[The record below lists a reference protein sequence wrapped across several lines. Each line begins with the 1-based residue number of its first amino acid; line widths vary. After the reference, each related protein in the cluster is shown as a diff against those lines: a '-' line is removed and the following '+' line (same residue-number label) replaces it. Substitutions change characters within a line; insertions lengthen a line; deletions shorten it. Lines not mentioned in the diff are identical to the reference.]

1 MRTEFRFILA
11 IALMIGVLVVTNMI
25 FPPIQPEPLEPSL
38 PTDSSTVVDTSAGDV
53 GGAIPGD
60 TQETPIPEVPQ
71 LRAVEGQPAEA
82 APAVEVAGAGVGD
95 TVVVEGPLYRFT
107 FTTLGARLVSA
118 RLLQFPSFARP
129 GAAEL
134 IPEGTLGA
142 LGHRILVGSDT
153 LDLRNL
159 LFESSSSDFGLTLS
173 EGGGPETLTF
183 TYRHPTQPFEFR
195 VEYEFTPDSYV
206 AVVRGTMVGLERG
219 LLLTDLGPGLAFNEI
234 RPQDEERALA
244 YVGNHLQNG
253 INSRQLSRVEGVEVE
268 DGPFVWAAFK
278 SKYFVLA
285 LMAGTDA
292 DADQHLGGIIVRERL
307 EGHQADVAVTQA
319 VGSDGVFGYR
329 LFMGPQVYAR
339 LSARGNDLE
348 DVNPYGWRFIR
359 PVMRPFVG
367 IIMAILVFLHENLR
381 LGYGWVLIVFGVLMR
396 IVLFPLNQKAMR
408 SQIKNMAVQPLMK
421 EIQTKYKDNPERLQK
436 EMMKLYKEHGFNP
449 LGGCLPMLLPFP
461 VLIALFFVFQNTI
474 QLRGVPFLWLPDLSV
489 PDPFYILPAFLGISM
504 FLLQWVSLRSMAE
517 PNPQMK
523 MMMWMMPIMMVFIF
537 MNLASGLNLYYAT
550 ANIATLPQQYFI
562 AQERKRAQAKPALS
576 LKEDE

>member
-38 PTDSSTVVDTSAGDV
+38 PTDSSMVVDTGAGDV
-53 GGAIPGD
+53 GGAIPAD
-60 TQETPIPEVPQ
+60 TQETPVPQ
-71 LRAVEGQPAEA
+71 LRAVEDAPAEPAPSVAVPA
-82 APAVEVAGAGVGD
+82 AGGGD
-95 TVVVEGPLYRFT
+95 TIVVEGPLYRFS
-107 FTTLGARLVSA
+107 FTTLGARIVSA
-118 RLLQFPSFARP
+118 ELPQFPSSTRP
-129 GAAEL
+129 GPVQL
-134 IPEGTLGA
+134 IPEGTLGV
-142 LGHRILVGSDT
+142 LGHRILVASDT
-153 LDLRNL
+153 LDLRSL
-159 LFESSSSDFGLTLS
+159 IFEPSSDFGLTLR
-173 EGGGPETLTF
+173 EGGPPETLTF
-183 TYRHPTQPFEFR
+183 VYRHETQPFEFR

-206 AVVRGTMVGLERG
+206 VVVRGSMEGLERG
-219 LLLTDLGPGLAFNEI
+219 LLLTDLGPGLAMNEI

-244 YVGNHLQNG
+244 YVGNHVQDG
-253 INSRQLSRVEGVEVE
+253 INSRPLRRVEGVEVE

-278 SKYFVLA
+278 SKYFLLA
-285 LMAGTDA
+285 LMAGA
-292 DADQHLGGIIVRERL
+292 DGDSDKHLGGIIARERV
-307 EGHQADVAVTQA
+307 EEFQADVAVTQG
-319 VGSDGVFGYR
+319 VGADGIFGYR
-329 LFMGPQVYAR
+329 LFIGPQDYAR
-339 LSARGNDLE
+339 LAAVGNDLE

-367 IIMAILVFLHENLR
+367 IIMTILDFLHDKLN
-381 LGYGWVLIVFGVLMR
+381 LGYGWVLIVFGILMR

-550 ANIATLPQQYFI
+550 ANIATIPQQYMI
-562 AQERKRAQAKPALS
+562 AQERKRAQAKPALK
-576 LKEDE
+576 LEEDG

>member
-1 MRTEFRFILA
+1 
-11 IALMIGVLVVTNMI
+11 MIGVLVVTNII
-25 FPPIQPEPLEPSL
+25 FPPLQPAPPQPS
-38 PTDSSTVVDTSAGDV
+38 DSSAVE
-53 GGAIPGD
+53 GAIPTD
-60 TQETPIPEVPQ
+60 TQERPTPEIPQ
-71 LRAVEGQPAEA
+71 LRAVESEPTEPVGEVFRQAEA
-82 APAVEVAGAGVGD
+82 VGE

-118 RLLQFPSFARP
+118 ELPQFASATRP
-129 GAAEL
+129 GPAEL
-134 IPEGTLGA
+134 IPDGTLGA

-153 LDLRNL
+153 LDLRNQ
-159 LFESSSSDFGLTLS
+159 LFEPSSDFGLTLR
-173 EGGGPETLTF
+173 EGGRPETLTF

-195 VEYEFTPDSYV
+195 VEYEFTPDSYLV
-206 AVVRGTMVGLERG
+206 VVRGTMVGLDRG
-219 LLLTDLGPGLAFNEI
+219 LLLTDLGPGLAMNEI

-244 YVGNHLQNG
+244 YVGNHVQDG
-253 INSRQLSRVEGVEVE
+253 IHSRLLSKVEGVEVG

-278 SKYFVLA
+278 SKYFLLA
-285 LMAGTDA
+285 LMAGA
-292 DADQHLGGIIVRERL
+292 EAGSEEHLGGIIAWERL
-307 EGHQADVAVTQA
+307 EEHQADVAVTQA

-329 LFMGPQVYAR
+329 LFMGPQDYAR
-339 LSARGNDLE
+339 LSAVGNDLE

-367 IIMAILVFLHENLR
+367 IIMSILTFLHENLR

-421 EIQTKYKDNPERLQK
+421 EIQAKYKDKPERLQK
-436 EMMKLYKEHGFNP
+436 EMVKLYKDHGFNP

-474 QLRGVPFLWLPDLSV
+474 QLRGVSFLWLPDLSI

-504 FLLQWVSLRSMAE
+504 FLLQWLSMRSMAE

-550 ANIATLPQQYFI
+550 ANIATLPQQYWI
-562 AQERKRAQAKPALS
+562 AQERKKAQEKAPLTLNES
-576 LKEDE
+576 E

>member
-1 MRTEFRFILA
+1 
-11 IALMIGVLVVTNMI
+11 MIGVLVVTNII
-25 FPPIQPEPLEPSL
+25 FPPVQPEPREPSL
-38 PTDSSTVVDTSAGDV
+38 PSDSSRVVDTGAGDV
-53 GGAIPGD
+53 EGAAPAD
-60 TQETPIPEVPQ
+60 TQETPVPEIPQ
-71 LRAVEGQPAEA
+71 LRAVEDEPTEPVA
-82 APAVEVAGAGVGD
+82 AVVRQAAMAGE
-95 TVVVEGPLYRFT
+95 TIVVEGPLYRFT
-107 FTTLGARLVSA
+107 FTTLGARLLSA
-118 RLLQFPSFARP
+118 QLPQFPSATRAGP
-129 GAAEL
+129 AEL
-134 IPEGTLGA
+134 IPDGTLGA

-153 LDLRNL
+153 LDLRNQ
-159 LFESSSSDFGLTLS
+159 LFEPSSDFGLTLR
-173 EGGGPETLTF
+173 EGGTPETLTF
-183 TYRHPTQPFEFR
+183 TYRHPTEPFEFR

-206 AVVRGTMVGLERG
+206 VVVRGAMVGLDRG
-219 LLLTDLGPGLAFNEI
+219 LLLTDLGPGLAMNEI
-234 RPQDEERALA
+234 RPKDEERALA
-244 YVGNHLQNG
+244 YVGNHVQNG
-253 INSRQLSRVEGVEVE
+253 INSRLLGKVEGVEVE

-278 SKYFVLA
+278 SKYFLLA
-285 LMAGTDA
+285 LMAGA
-292 DADQHLGGIIVRERL
+292 DGDSEEHLGGIIARERL
-307 EGHQADVAVTQA
+307 EEHQADVAVTQA

-329 LFMGPQVYAR
+329 LFMGPQDYAR
-339 LSARGNDLE
+339 LSAVGNDLE

-367 IIMAILVFLHENLR
+367 IIMAILTFLHENLR

-436 EMMKLYKEHGFNP
+436 EMMRLYKDHGFNP

-474 QLRGVPFLWLPDLSV
+474 LLRGVSFLWLPDLSI

-504 FLLQWVSLRSMAE
+504 FLLQWLSMRSMAE

-550 ANIATLPQQYFI
+550 ANIATLPQQYWI
-562 AQERKRAQAKPALS
+562 AQERKKAQEKPP
-576 LKEDE
+576 LKLEEDG